1 MRASLIYTLSA
12 WLLWGIGLKA
22 QSFTATPISDLG
34 TGLYLGQFE
43 GGLYENGS
51 NAVPADHNQA
61 GVQLA
66 SQVQPINGKIVFLG
80 IGMSSAQDEFDAF
93 VQQAASNRGVNHN
106 TLVILNG
113 AKGQQVACL
122 WTVAFG
128 PPSTSCPRSSGV
140 ENEYDRIKTQLLA
153 SLHLTEDQV
162 EVLWAYDADKL
173 PTVSLPSS
181 QADAYT
187 LEGYSGA
194 IARAA
199 RLRYPNLK
207 LMFLTSREYAGYAT
221 IPLNPEPF
229 AYESGFS
236 MKWLIQAQI
245 NQIRTGQIDPIA
257 GDLDYNQG
265 VAPWMV
271 WAAYTWADGTTPRS
285 DGFVW
290 CDGQSGAPCF
300 GDVDVQSDGTH
311 PSAEGS
317 GDLAT
322 LQMNYFLS
330 SPYAAPWFLSGSK

>member
-1 MRASLIYTLSA
+1 VSLICTLSA
-12 WLLWGIGLKA
+12 WLLCGIGLKG
-22 QSFTATPISDLG
+22 QSFIATPISDLG

-43 GGLYENGS
+43 GGLYEDGS

-80 IGMSSAQDEFDAF
+80 IGMSNAHEEFDAF
-93 VQQAASNRGVNHN
+93 VQQADSNPGVNHD

-113 AKGQQVACL
+113 AEEGQVACY

-128 PPSTSCPRSSGV
+128 RPSICREGAHAT
-140 ENEYDRIKTQLLA
+140 NEYDRIKTQLLA
-153 SLHLTEDQV
+153 PLHLTEDQV
-162 EVLWAYDADKL
+162 EVLWAYDGDKQ

-181 QADAYT
+181 QADAYA
-187 LEGYSGA
+187 LEGYSGG

-207 LMFLTSREYAGYAT
+207 LMFLTSREFAGYART
-221 IPLNPEPF
+221 DLNREPF

-257 GDLDYNQG
+257 GDLDYNKG

-271 WAAYTWADGTTPRS
+271 WAAYTWADGTIPRS

-290 CDGQSGAPCF
+290 CDGQLGAPCF
-300 GDVDVQSDGTH
+300 GDVDVRPDGTH
-311 PSAEGS
+311 PSTEGA

-330 SPYAAPWFLSGSK
+330 SPYGTQWFLSDSK